1 MTLWYRAG
9 RTGSG
14 ASWSSNRKQR
24 LYSGIGGGVLREAAV
39 VAWVMRSSTALMT
52 ICALMVVGVCV
63 GQGGQDL
70 ARAREAAAA
79 HRYQE
84 ALDILEPAAEDE
96 TLDPGTRFE
105 VLAEVG
111 RARFH
116 LGRYKGAYNAFAAAM
131 KLQPGSVEAALYF
144 EASAWLTGRHRE
156 ALGVFEALLTS
167 GARDLYLAV
176 TLPGEKQFLS
186 DPEVWEVLQRHE
198 RPLAVDLKAGVALG
212 AKLGQKKD
220 VVLAVLPG
228 SPPDSGREL
237 AVRVGPHVLWA
248 LRFGSDDRLEEV
260 LVDAENLL
268 RYTPYR
274 LHFASGLD
282 WRMTSETARKILG
295 DPVRES
301 TLDDGSRVLT
311 WTHEGVQ
318 SSLEFGPPRD
328 PRPVVMPEG
337 TWMLRFFRMVRTPK
351 S

>member
-1 MTLWYRAG
+1 MTMG
-9 RTGSG
+9 
-14 ASWSSNRKQR
+14 
-24 LYSGIGGGVLREAAV
+24 
-39 VAWVMRSSTALMT
+39 
-52 ICALMVVGVCV
+52 ALMVAGVCV
-63 GQGGQDL
+63 GQAAPDL
-70 ARAREAAAA
+70 ARSREAAAA

-84 ALDILEPAAEDE
+84 VLDILEPAAEDQG
-96 TLDPGTRFE
+96 LDPETRFE

-116 LGRYKGAYNAFAAAM
+116 LGRYERAYSAFAAAM
-131 KLQPGSVEAALYF
+131 ELQPGSVEAALYF

-156 ALGVFEALLTS
+156 ALGVLEALLSS

-198 RPLAVDLKAGVALG
+198 RPLAVDLKAGVVLG
-212 AKLGQKKD
+212 AKLGLNKD
-220 VVLAVLPG
+220 TVLAVLPG
-228 SPPDSGREL
+228 SPPDSGKEL

-282 WRMTSETARKILG
+282 WRMTPDAARGILG
-295 DPVRES
+295 TPVRES
-301 TLDDGSRVLT
+301 TSEDGSRVLT
-311 WTHEGVQ
+311 WRHEGVQ

-328 PRPVVMPEG
+328 PRPAVMPEG
-337 TWMLRFFRMVRTPK
+337 TKMLRFFRVVRTPG
-351 S
+351 SRNQTP